1 MFSIYTVLQKFRGGK
16 NKKKL
21 KPRRHFVFVLT
32 ETNVIQHKMGSVF
45 LNDRN
50 FIGRTKKRKKWTMDG
65 QLWSFRILKKWTKKN
80 KTNKINRLTE
90 LEKKIDFLLNERIF
104 LEILDKNYRF
114 LLNERILKKLFKNER
129 NGSVSNKMK
138 NKKG

>member
-1 MFSIYTVLQKFRGGK
+1 MFLLKLMLYNIRWAAFFFERSKFFK
-16 NKKKL
+16 
-21 KPRRHFVFVLT
+21 
-32 ETNVIQHKMGSVF
+32 
-45 LNDRN
+45 
-50 FIGRTKKRKKWTMDG
+50 RTKKRKKWTMDG
-65 QLWSFRILKKWTKKN
+65 QLWSFRELKKWTKKN

-129 NGSVSNKMK
+129 TAGLERLTNKMK
-138 NKKG
+138 NKKMLNKPISTARCGF

>member
-1 MFSIYTVLQKFRGGK
+1 
-16 NKKKL
+16 
-21 KPRRHFVFVLT
+21 
-32 ETNVIQHKMGSVF
+32 
-45 LNDRN
+45 
-50 FIGRTKKRKKWTMDG
+50 MDG
-65 QLWSFRILKKWTKKN
+65 QLWSFRELKKWTKKN